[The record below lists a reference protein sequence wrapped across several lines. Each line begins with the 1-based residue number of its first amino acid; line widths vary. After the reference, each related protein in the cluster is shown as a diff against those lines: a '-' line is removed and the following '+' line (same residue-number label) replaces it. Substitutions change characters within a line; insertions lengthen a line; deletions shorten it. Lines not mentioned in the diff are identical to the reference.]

1 MDYMFGEVPLGVR
14 SGSPEDPSIL
24 WGDAE
29 RHRASGI
36 FEAHGHCGMSQSSTC
51 QLLSGTYWR
60 CHLDCRMRVYLI
72 GVVGVR
78 PCRVACPMRVH

>member
-36 FEAHGHCGMSQSSTC
+36 FEAHTNVGDQPTHISQREV
-51 QLLSGTYWR
+51 LLSFLTT
-60 CHLDCRMRVYLI
+60 MRL
-72 GVVGVR
+72 
-78 PCRVACPMRVH
+78 

>member
-29 RHRASGI
+29 QHRASGI
-36 FEAHGHCGMSQSSTC
+36 FEAQISTFNIIKSK
-51 QLLSGTYWR
+51 L
-60 CHLDCRMRVYLI
+60 
-72 GVVGVR
+72 
-78 PCRVACPMRVH
+78 

>member
-29 RHRASGI
+29 QHRASGI
-36 FEAHGHCGMSQSSTC
+36 FEAQISTFNIIK
-51 QLLSGTYWR
+51 S
-60 CHLDCRMRVYLI
+60 
-72 GVVGVR
+72 
-78 PCRVACPMRVH
+78 